1 MNGGAPNPGL
11 IPASAVGSRPR
22 YKWELLALLC
32 CAFFFHQGDR
42 AIFGVVLSAIK
53 TDLALSDS
61 QLGLVGTVLFATL
74 ALMMPVAG
82 YLGDVWNRKKIIVG
96 SLIFWSAATACT
108 GLAGGLAALIAFRS
122 IATAGGE
129 SFYAPAA
136 YPLLAAH
143 HTRTRAIALS
153 IHQAALY
160 IGVMVSGFIGGYI
173 ADRWGW
179 RSAFFVFGLGGIVLG
194 FVLLW
199 RLLDAPAAVSKNN
212 TTTSE
217 PAWRAL
223 AVLFRTPSALLLTA
237 GFTAIVFV
245 NNAYVVWAP
254 VLLQERFGL
263 SLTRAGGYAMFY
275 HHLAALLGI
284 LFGGWLSDR
293 MAATRPVFRP
303 QMMATAM
310 LLGAPL
316 ILLMGQVSS
325 LVAVCTAMAGFGLF
339 RGIYEA
345 NTHAALFQ
353 VIPPHRRASA
363 VGIMTML
370 AFLAGSL
377 SPWLLGRLR
386 ESSPAGVGLSQ
397 GFSALSGAYVLGGL
411 ALLVAV
417 LFTFKRDRIVEEP
430 AAGPSYTT

>member
-1 MNGGAPNPGL
+1 MKRPVENAGVVPP
-11 IPASAVGSRPR
+11 SRPH

-32 CAFFFHQGDR
+32 GAFFFHQGDR

-82 YLGDVWNRKKIIVG
+82 YLGDVWNRKKIIVC

-108 GLAGGLAALIAFRS
+108 GLAGGLVALIAFRS
-122 IATAGGE
+122 VATAGGE

-136 YPLLAAH
+136 YPLLASY

-153 IHQAALY
+153 IHQGALY
-160 IGVMVSGFIGGYI
+160 LGVMVSGFIGGFI
-173 ADRWGW
+173 ADQWGW
-179 RSAFFVFGLGGIVLG
+179 RSAFYVFGGGGIVLG
-194 FVLLW
+194 LVLMW
-199 RLLDAPAAVSKNN
+199 RLVDAPVSVSGKASRGN
-212 TTTSE
+212 E

-223 AVLFRTPSALLLTA
+223 GALFRTPSALLLTA
-237 GFTAIVFV
+237 GFTAIVLV

-254 VLLQERFGL
+254 VMLQERFGL
-263 SLTRAGGYAMFY
+263 SLTLAGGYAMFF
-275 HHLAALLGI
+275 HHLAALAGI

-293 MAATRPVFRP
+293 VAAVRPVFRP
-303 QMMATAM
+303 QLMAGAM

-316 ILLMGQVSS
+316 ILLMGQASS
-325 LVAVCTAMAGFGLF
+325 LAAMCVAMAGFGLF

-353 VIPPHRRASA
+353 VIPPNRRASA
-363 VGIMTML
+363 VGVMTMV

-386 ESSPAGVGLSQ
+386 ESSPAGVGLGH

-411 ALLVAV
+411 AVLAAV
-417 LFTFKRDRIVEEP
+417 VLTFNRDRITEEAAVP
-430 AAGPSYTT
+430 APISK